1 MPYTTQHVLA
11 GAYRGKHIPLDALR
25 THTVDDETGEPLC
38 GRVKAENLTQV
49 DEGTFIPTCSRCRKL
64 DPRFKGGY

>member
-11 GAYRGKHIPLDALR
+11 GAYRGSRVPLDAIR
-25 THTVDDETGEPLC
+25 THTVDEATGEPLC

-49 DEGTFIPTCSRCRKL
+49 DEGTYRPTCGRCLKL
-64 DPRFKGGY
+64 DPRFN